1 MSDLIAVAPPP
12 KETAPVAADA
22 DPVMRGDG
30 WFPDIDLRDARAVLR
45 LADGTVTDARLRDAV
60 SEGIA
65 HAVDVLGTW
74 RAVRAGAGAGDL
86 AATKPAS
93 VDGENVQIAR
103 YRRAVYGWALALL
116 IERYRG
122 YDLSKEG
129 ERRADA
135 LERSP
140 EDARRDAYWALS
152 DIVGRPR
159 MTVELV

>member
-12 KETAPVAADA
+12 KDTAPVVADA
-22 DPVMRGDG
+22 DPVMHGDG

-65 HAVDVLGTW
+65 HAVDVLSTW
-74 RAVRAGAGAGDL
+74 RVARIDAGAGDL
-86 AATKPAS
+86 AATKLVN
-93 VDGENVQIAR
+93 VDGENVQVAR

-122 YDLSKEG
+122 YDLSKDG

-140 EDARRDAYWALS
+140 DDARRDAYWALS
-152 DIVGRPR
+152 DVMSRAR